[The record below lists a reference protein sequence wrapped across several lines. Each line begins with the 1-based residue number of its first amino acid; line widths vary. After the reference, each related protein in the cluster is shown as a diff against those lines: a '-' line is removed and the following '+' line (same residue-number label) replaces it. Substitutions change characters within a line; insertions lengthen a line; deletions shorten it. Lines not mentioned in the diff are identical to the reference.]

1 MMHCSCKLISSARV
15 VLSSVHCVSCVV
27 GFAAQAKFM
36 CVEESPLSPA
46 QVQFLSNEAFQSN
59 IFQYCNNEFK
69 KGIRSRANTQ
79 SLSSDF
85 NYIILRDNYL
95 IMFY

>member
-1 MMHCSCKLISSARV
+1 
-15 VLSSVHCVSCVV
+15 
-27 GFAAQAKFM
+27 M

-69 KGIRSRANTQ
+69 KGIRSRANT
-79 SLSSDF
+79 
-85 NYIILRDNYL
+85 
-95 IMFY
+95 